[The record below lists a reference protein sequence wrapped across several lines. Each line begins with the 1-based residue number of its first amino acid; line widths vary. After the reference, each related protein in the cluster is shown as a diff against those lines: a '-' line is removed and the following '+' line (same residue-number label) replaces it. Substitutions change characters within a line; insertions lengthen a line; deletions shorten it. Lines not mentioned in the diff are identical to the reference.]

1 MEKLQIFWLTRLK
14 VMPLTSEQEIKAD
27 NDM

>member
-1 MEKLQIFWLTRLK
+1 MEKLQIFWLTRLN